1 MIYFHYWINKLSS
14 ERSTVHR
21 MPKEVRKVAGS
32 KYQQSKTVWNRLV
45 LWGQFVLFGLFSH
58 EKFLL
63 KVCLKNYIVHLWLTA
78 IDDRS
83 KWSGTFYIYMVS
95 IDVRIVIGCGDVMGW
110 WWNKFICRPIGKFR
124 SHMLL
129 VLLWLLFV
137 LYIIQKTN
145 ICCRQTGSQ
154 VRSQRALWVNR
165 WSTSQITAWRGRAWS
180 STRSRLNPP
189 CTTSNMTMTSTST
202 STIWWRPPS
211 TDCPVSSSAHGSSL
225 TRPVLQ
231 PLKCYRCQISSSR
244 GGGRCAEEQKPCF
257 CFLLTSW
264 GFSQSHFTRHVGL
277 DS

>member
-78 IDDRS
+78 IDDTS

-110 WWNKFICRPIGKFR
+110 WWNKFICRPVGKFR

-129 VLLWLLFV
+129 LH
-137 LYIIQKTN
+137 
-145 ICCRQTGSQ
+145 
-154 VRSQRALWVNR
+154 
-165 WSTSQITAWRGRAWS
+165 WSYNDSCLS
-180 STRSRLNPP
+180 
-189 CTTSNMTMTSTST
+189 C
-202 STIWWRPPS
+202 
-211 TDCPVSSSAHGSSL
+211 
-225 TRPVLQ
+225 
-231 PLKCYRCQISSSR
+231 ISSRKQTSAA
-244 GGGRCAEEQKPCF
+244 GRQEARWGAREPC
-257 CFLLTSW
+257 
-264 GFSQSHFTRHVGL
+264 G
-277 DS
+277 